1 MGGVAAL
8 LARNWLLAHS
18 QVSSSKAG
26 TIVVAAKPL
35 AYGTALAADNVAVIP
50 WVATALPE
58 GAFQSKEELLND
70 GRRVVLSPLASNE
83 PIMRSKVTGPGQR
96 PSLSSLLQEGNRAV
110 TVRVDD
116 VRGVAGFI
124 LPGDFVDVVLIKTDD
139 EHVRRENYSEMLLQR
154 VKVLA
159 IDQLASERQEQPTVA
174 KAVTLEVTPEQAQ
187 RILLA
192 TNVGKLSL
200 ILRQPEEAGVGAG
213 RRISEKDLSSVR
225 PPEEPQRA
233 PVVATPEPVIEP
245 ARPANNTATV
255 AIVRGM
261 KRDEYKVMRDDY
273 RTAEGGFW
281 PEALTQSSAPPPPSS
296 PLLAGPLARRP
307 VTTGKAE

>member
-1 MGGVAAL
+1 VRRRNIIILCIALIMGGVAAL

-26 TIVVAAKPL
+26 TI
-35 AYGTALAADNVAVIP
+35 
-50 WVATALPE
+50 ATALPE

-96 PSLSSLLQEGNRAV
+96 PSLSSLLREGNRAV

-139 EHVRRENYSEMLLQR
+139 EHVRRENYAEMLLQR

-233 PVVATPEPVIEP
+233 PIVATPEPVIEP
-245 ARPANNTATV
+245 ARPANTATV

-261 KRDEYKVMRDDY
+261 KRDEYKVMRDAY

-281 PEALTQSSAPPPPSS
+281 PEALTQSSVPPPPSS

-307 VTTGKAE
+307 STTGKAD